1 MIFVTVGTT
10 DFDALVEE
18 MDRIAPSLGEEVVA
32 QIGRGR
38 YEPANLRW
46 FRTAPSLEPYYRQA
60 DLVVSHGGLGTVI
73 EVASMGKPLVALSN
87 PDRYDRHQDD
97 LLGYMERQGHLLWCR
112 DLARLEA
119 DVRRARAMAFRPY
132 VAPPTRIHEVIREY
146 LARVAMG
153 AQTRGRGRR

>member
-10 DFDALVEE
+10 DFDALVAE

-73 EVASMGKPLVALSN
+73 EVASVGKPLVALSN

-119 DVRRARAMAFRPY
+119 DVRRARTMAFRPY

-146 LARVAMG
+146 LARLAAG
-153 AQTRGRGRR
+153 DAQG

>member
-153 AQTRGRGRR
+153 AQKRGRGRG

>member
-38 YEPANLRW
+38 YKPANLRW

-119 DVRRARAMAFRPY
+119 DVQRARAMAFRPY

-153 AQTRGRGRR
+153 AQTRGRGRG

>member
-10 DFDALVEE
+10 DFDALVQE
-18 MDRIAPSLGEEVVA
+18 MDRIAPRLGEEVLA

-38 YEPANLRW
+38 YEPKNLRW

-60 DLVVSHGGLGTVI
+60 DLVVSHGGMGTVM
-73 EVASMGKPLVALSN
+73 EVAGMGKPLVALSN

-112 DLARLEA
+112 DLARLES
-119 DVRRARAMAFRPY
+119 DILRARSISFRPY
-132 VAPPTRIHEVIREY
+132 ISPPTRVHEVIRDY
-146 LARVAMG
+146 LARVAAEAG
-153 AQTRGRGRR
+153 VRRQRPR

>member
-153 AQTRGRGRR
+153 AQTRGRGRG